1 MITGPMC
8 RAARALV
15 EINRERLS
23 RVSGVDETTI
33 EHFERKIAI
42 PEEDAVLAIQAA
54 LEQHGA
60 VFLPENG
67 GGVGVRLKFTK
78 SETKRI
84 GVLES
89 EGGLSRNDDV
99 P

>member
-15 EINRERLS
+15 EIKRERLS
-23 RVSGVDETTI
+23 RVSGIDETTI
-33 EHFERKIAI
+33 ENFERKIAI
-42 PEEDAVLAIQAA
+42 PEDDAVLAIQAA
-54 LEQHGA
+54 LEEHGA
-60 VFLPENG
+60 VFIPENG

-84 GVLES
+84 GILES
-89 EGGLSRNDDV
+89 EGGVSRNDDV

>member
-1 MITGPMC
+1 MITGSMC

-33 EHFERKIAI
+33 ERFERKIAI
-42 PEEDAVLAIQAA
+42 PEDDAVLAIQAA
-54 LEQHGA
+54 LEEHGA
-60 VFLPENG
+60 IFLPENG

-84 GVLES
+84 GILES
-89 EGGLSRNDDV
+89 EGGVSRNDDV